1 MINLM
6 RIVIVCFLIVFSL
19 ELNGENKNTFVDFF
33 SKEAREWADSIYQ
46 TLDLEHKLAQILI
59 VESDLSSLE
68 SFSVKLPPPGFIRA
82 KAENVFH
89 LTKDEYYP
97 LNTFFVADIKDGFS
111 LKNNELK
118 FPEEHSLLMLDP
130 ADQAVL
136 KNIFLH
142 QLFKSK
148 NHLFSTSNRQS
159 KSWVGGEIVETNY
172 LSSQDVMWIPASVDS
187 GNSRRAVGV
196 KIYKAPQQ
204 IVGLLPSRLPQISQ
218 SSSLIKEKTNDLFA
232 SDRYRPVTEV
242 SVEQVLENKML
253 LSTSNYDYDF
263 KRLLTAFQGRWL
275 KEDLLE
281 SVCKIALAI
290 KYEALYDSFCG
301 ALDFPPSKE
310 DLTLRR
316 IYENSISIM
325 QNKTNFPFPLSDMDI
340 KIGFFDNTENSASHF
355 RTMAANYVY
364 TPTCTNEGDYNVIFC
379 LLDDRKDTSN
389 EVDNL
394 IKNLKRQHKNAAL
407 VFVWAGNVNYLPFSG
422 SIYQP
427 DALIMSPINHPY
439 IWSSMAQV
447 AFGGIGTKRKEHLSD
462 LEDKIKLKQIDQQQ
476 GRLKYGIPEEVGMSG
491 EELKDVDKLI
501 ENSIKNKATP
511 GAQILVAR
519 NGVIVWNKS
528 YGYHD
533 YQKTKNV
540 DNTDLYDLASV
551 TKVVAT
557 LPVLMKLYDDQR
569 WRLGDAL
576 GSFLPEADTTDK
588 KDITMR
594 QLLLHESG
602 FPASIAYYLETIDYD
617 LLDDPLFNRRRSPL
631 YSIRVENK
639 LYANKN
645 ASLRYD
651 LFRKIRDLK
660 FSVPVA
666 EGLYLNE
673 NFIDSLYQ
681 KIFTSQLRINSYRY
695 SDVNFQLLQKITE
708 NLTGE
713 KLDLLCDNLFYKTI
727 GASSLCFNPWKIYS
741 LNRIVP
747 TENDLFFRKQLIH
760 GYVHDQAAALF
771 GGVAGHAGLF
781 GNAGDL
787 AKILQMYL
795 NNGVYGYRRYLK
807 SETVEFFTR
816 QQHSENRRGLGFD
829 KPELDKDKVSPAG
842 EYASPLSYGHSGFT
856 GTIAWVDP
864 KYNLIFIFLSNRIH
878 PQQYNSRLIEEN
890 IRTEL
895 QNIVYR
901 SIKD

>member
-1 MINLM
+1 M
-6 RIVIVCFLIVFSL
+6 RILIVCFLIVFSL
-19 ELNGENKNTFVDFF
+19 ELSGENKNTSLDVF
-33 SKEAREWADSIYQ
+33 SKEAREWADSIYH

-82 KAENVFH
+82 KAENIFQT
-89 LTKDEYYP
+89 TKDENFP
-97 LNTFFVADIKDGFS
+97 LNTFFIADIKNGFS

-118 FPEEHSLLMLDP
+118 FPEEQSLLMLDP
-130 ADQAVL
+130 IDKTTL
-136 KNIFLH
+136 KNIFLQ
-142 QLFKSK
+142 QLIKSK
-148 NHLFSTSNRQS
+148 NHLFSTSYRQS
-159 KSWVGGEIVETNY
+159 KSWVGGKIVETKY
-172 LSSQDVMWIPASVDS
+172 LISQDVMWLPASVDS
-187 GNSRRAVGV
+187 GNRRQAIGV

-275 KEDLLE
+275 KENLLE

-290 KYEALYDSFCG
+290 KYEALNNNFCD
-301 ALDFPPSKE
+301 ALDFSHSGE
-310 DLTLRR
+310 DIVLRP

-325 QNKTNFPFPLSDMDI
+325 QNNANFPFPLSDMDI
-340 KIGFFDNTENSASHF
+340 KVGFFDNTENSASYF
-355 RTMAANYVY
+355 RSMVANYVY

-379 LLDDRKDTSN
+379 LLDDRKGSTNDI
-389 EVDNL
+389 DNL

-407 VFVWAGNVNYLPFSG
+407 VFVWAGDLNHLPLRR

-447 AFGGIGTKRKEHLSD
+447 AFGGIKTKRKEQLSD
-462 LEDKIKLKQIDQQQ
+462 LENKINLRQIDQQQ
-476 GRLKYGIPEEVGMSG
+476 GRLKYGIPEEVGMSS
-491 EELKDVDKLI
+491 EELKDIDKLI
-501 ENSIKNKATP
+501 ENAIKNKATP
-511 GAQILVAR
+511 GAQIVVAR
-519 NGVIVWNKS
+519 NGVVVWNKS
-528 YGYHD
+528 YGYHS
-533 YQKTKNV
+533 YEKSKIV
-540 DNTDLYDLASV
+540 ANTDLYDLASV

-569 WRLGDAL
+569 WRLCDAL

-602 FPASIAYYLETIDYD
+602 FPASIPYYLETIDYD
-617 LLDDPLFNRRRSPL
+617 LIDDPLFSRRRSPL

-666 EGLYLNE
+666 AELYLNE
-673 NFIDSLYQ
+673 NFIDTLYH
-681 KIFTSQLRINSYRY
+681 KIFTSQLRNNSYRY

-741 LNRIVP
+741 LDRIVP

-760 GYVHDQAAALF
+760 AYVHDQAAALF

-787 AKILQMYL
+787 AKIMQMYL
-795 NNGVYGYRRYLK
+795 NNGVYGYRRYLN

-816 QQHSENRRGLGFD
+816 QQHPENRRGLGFD
-829 KPELDKDKVSPAG
+829 KPEFDDDKVSPAG
-842 EYASPLSYGHSGFT
+842 EFVSPLSYGHSGFT
-856 GTIAWVDP
+856 GTIAWADP

-878 PQQYNSRLIEEN
+878 PQQYNSRLIEDN

-901 SIKD
+901 SINN